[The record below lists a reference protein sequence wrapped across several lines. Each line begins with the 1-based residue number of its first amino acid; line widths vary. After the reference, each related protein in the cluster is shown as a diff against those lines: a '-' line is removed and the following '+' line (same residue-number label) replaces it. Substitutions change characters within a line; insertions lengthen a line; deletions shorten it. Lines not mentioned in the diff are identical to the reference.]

1 LRVRSFLC
9 RLLVGC
15 IGWLGARPQLPGRTD
30 NEIKNYWN
38 TRTKRRQ
45 RAGLPVYP
53 PEVQLHLALSKRC
66 HYDDYD
72 FPPLAS
78 SPQLSATTTTTDVQA
93 LGAGPGYASSRPA
106 PLDLARSQLAATT
119 SQQTAQ
125 FLSPPPFS
133 APSSPWA
140 KPFARNAQYFQL
152 AHSSPVSP
160 STPTG
165 PVHPAMPDLSLGGH
179 GARAAAAD
187 QSKLPPLS
195 PSPGP
200 RVELPSNQYGQPA
213 PPTSAA
219 AVASGLALPDHQN
232 AASLEQML
240 QELHDVI
247 KVEPQALVPASG
259 GGAALERHDCGGA

>member
-1 LRVRSFLC
+1 VFVAV
-9 RLLVGC
+9 LV
-15 IGWLGARPQLPGRTD
+15 GARPQLPGRTD

-66 HYDDYD
+66 RYDD
-72 FPPLAS
+72 FSPLA
-78 SPQLSATTTTTDVQA
+78 SPQLSGTTNVQA
-93 LGAGPGYASSRPA
+93 LGAAASAGYAISRPA
-106 PLDLARSQLAATT
+106 PLDLARQLAVTNH
-119 SQQTAQ
+119 QTVQ
-125 FLSPPPFS
+125 FLSPAPFS

-165 PVHPAMPDLSLGGH
+165 PMHPATPDLSLGYGVR
-179 GARAAAAD
+179 GAAD
-187 QSKLPPLS
+187 QSRLPPLS

-200 RVELPSNQYGQPA
+200 RVELPSNQYGQPT

-219 AVASGLALPDHQN
+219 AAAAGGLGGGVALPDHQN
-232 AASLEQML
+232 AASLEKML

-247 KVEPQALVPASG
+247 KVDPPVLVPANG
-259 GGAALERHDCGGA
+259 GGAALERHDGGGE